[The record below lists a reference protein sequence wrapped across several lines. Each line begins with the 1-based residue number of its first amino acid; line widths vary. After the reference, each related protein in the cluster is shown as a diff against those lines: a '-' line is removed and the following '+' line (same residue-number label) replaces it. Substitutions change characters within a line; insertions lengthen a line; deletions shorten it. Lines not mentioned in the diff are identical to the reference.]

1 LLRNGIYKV
10 MCFLAFSG
18 MSGPAFAEVL
28 DAAPNGFTV
37 RYQVEVAAERL
48 AVYEAAVTQIG
59 AWWSSDHTFSGD
71 AKNLSMTT
79 TVPGCFC
86 ESLGAGAGLVHMIVS
101 FVSPGAM
108 LRLTGGLGPL
118 GLMGV
123 DGNMTWEFAD
133 TEAGT
138 SVTLQYA
145 VGGYMN
151 GGLDSMAPAV
161 DAVLAEAMDRLKA
174 YVETGDPG
182 QG

>member
-1 LLRNGIYKV
+1 

-59 AWWSSDHTFSGD
+59 AWWSSDHTFSGN